1 MAKSWDSHSPISGTN
16 FGTKSFREPPRPH
29 FTRFDSRSRLS
40 VYFPLPKDT
49 LTQVSIPSSILVG
62 TTNKIVWIKVEG
74 KGSFLN
80 SAGVKEFAKE
90 MVNRGSREFVVDLR
104 NCPVMDSTFMGTLA
118 MIALRLREIGQGSLH
133 VINLNERNHDLL
145 SNLGL
150 DQLFS
155 MDACGVKAGPSKDG
169 SELPSQV
176 EPSPPDRNLQAE
188 TMLEAHEALVEAD
201 PENLTKFKDVLEYLK
216 QDLHRA
222 E

>member
-1 MAKSWDSHSPISGTN
+1 
-16 FGTKSFREPPRPH
+16 
-29 FTRFDSRSRLS
+29 
-40 VYFPLPKDT
+40 
-49 LTQVSIPSSILVG
+49 VSIPSSILVG
-62 TTNKIVWIKVEG
+62 TTNKIVWIRVEG

-90 MVNRGSREFVVDLR
+90 MVNRGHREFVVDLR

-155 MDACGVKAGPSKDG
+155 MDACGVKDAGPG
-169 SELPSQV
+169 SSRNPLPPAAASADHT
-176 EPSPPDRNLQAE
+176 SQAE
-188 TMLEAHEALVEAD
+188 TMLEAHEALIEAD
-201 PENLTKFKDVLEYLK
+201 PGNLTKFKDVLEYLK
-216 QDLHRA
+216 QDLNRA
-222 E
+222 D

>member
-1 MAKSWDSHSPISGTN
+1 M
-16 FGTKSFREPPRPH
+16 
-29 FTRFDSRSRLS
+29 
-40 VYFPLPKDT
+40 
-49 LTQVSIPSSILVG
+49 SIPSSILVG

-90 MVNRGSREFVVDLR
+90 MVNRGHREFVVDLR

-145 SNLGL
+145 TNLGL

-155 MDACGVKAGPSKDG
+155 MDACGVKDGGPALRNALEPPAPAAG
-169 SELPSQV
+169 
-176 EPSPPDRNLQAE
+176 DRSAQAE

-201 PENLTKFKDVLEYLK
+201 PGNLTKFKDVLEYLK

-222 E
+222 D